1 MLTGQ
6 FVLASG
12 YAIGRRC
19 EARRGGG
26 SMAVAGFTRGT
37 VMPARDAPRRRL
49 RAPTI
54 HQSTPQA
61 DEVPS

>member
-1 MLTGQ
+1 
-6 FVLASG
+6 
-12 YAIGRRC
+12 
-19 EARRGGG
+19 
-26 SMAVAGFTRGT
+26 MAEAGFTRGT

-54 HQSTPQA
+54 HQSTSQA